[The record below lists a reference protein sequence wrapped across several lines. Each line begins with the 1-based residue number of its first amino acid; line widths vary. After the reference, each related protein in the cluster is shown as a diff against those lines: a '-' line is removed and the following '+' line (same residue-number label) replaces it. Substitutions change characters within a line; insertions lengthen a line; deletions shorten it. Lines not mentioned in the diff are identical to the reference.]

1 MSGKRLPREL
11 RQTINRMAH
20 EYAQIV
26 GGSFIYG
33 TRYAEEKA
41 RLQAL
46 VVTWIAAGSTSAEAL
61 AKLHGGLDSMASK
74 MRETIKALQRQ
85 IKEMP

>member
-46 VVTWIAAGSTSAEAL
+46 VVRWIAAGSTSAEAL

-74 MRETIKALQRQ
+74 MRETIKALQRK